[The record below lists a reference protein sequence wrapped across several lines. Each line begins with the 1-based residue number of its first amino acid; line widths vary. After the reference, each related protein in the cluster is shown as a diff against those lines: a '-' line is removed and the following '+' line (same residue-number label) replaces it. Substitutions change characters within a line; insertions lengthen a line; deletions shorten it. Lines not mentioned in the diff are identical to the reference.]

1 MQLPSQENIE
11 KTILENYLE
20 YQYIFVE
27 FQSKFLTSLCS
38 RHQSIENGNLALYFA
53 QQTHQN
59 ILRKK
64 DYDLNFDLSFEKFWD
79 NQSETIPSRIPMIKI
94 GKDTSFPKE
103 TARRKILQLIKLKIL
118 NKKNRNIGWMPSEKL
133 KESYNLVINEE
144 IDGVS
149 KLISFICKK
158 INISISR
165 EEIIKEIKEKFSFY
179 WFHYLESQ
187 LEYIKS
193 WTSQVKDRELILIFL
208 QVIFL
213 FISKAKNKNLSHK
226 KLYDDPSLIKEFISS
241 SISATSIA
249 DVTGIPRATCV
260 RKLAYLVKLKIVSQ
274 DKISK
279 KYYVIPDA
287 ISDNLILQKITGA
300 VVKSF
305 SRFFFICLRVIV
317 TRT

>member
-1 MQLPSQENIE
+1 MPQLLQSNIE

-118 NKKNRNIGWMPSEKL
+118 NKKNRNIGWMPSEEL

-193 WTSQVKDRELILIFL
+193 WNSQVKDRELILIFL
-208 QVIFL
+208 QVIYI
-213 FISKAKNKNLSHK
+213 FI
-226 KLYDDPSLIKEFISS
+226 
-241 SISATSIA
+241 
-249 DVTGIPRATCV
+249 
-260 RKLAYLVKLKIVSQ
+260 
-274 DKISK
+274 
-279 KYYVIPDA
+279 
-287 ISDNLILQKITGA
+287 
-300 VVKSF
+300 
-305 SRFFFICLRVIV
+305 
-317 TRT
+317 

>member
-1 MQLPSQENIE
+1 MPQLLQSNIE

-118 NKKNRNIGWMPSEKL
+118 NKKNRNIGWMPSEEL

-226 KLYDDPSLIKEFISS
+226 KLYDDPSLMKEFISS

-260 RKLAYLVKLKIVSQ
+260 RKLTYLVKLKIVSQ

-279 KYYVIPDA
+279 RYYVIPDA

-300 VVKSF
+300 VVKNF
-305 SRFFFICLRVIV
+305 SRFFFICLRIIV